1 MAVTKEI
8 LARPWK
14 SAMHCFGMVPKSTA
28 SRTRSCI
35 FLRHTKLKIMMFM
48 CFPTESLQVQTRIVK
63 MPAA

>member
-8 LARPWK
+8 LAL
-14 SAMHCFGMVPKSTA
+14 AVEIGDA
-28 SRTRSCI
+28 
-35 FLRHTKLKIMMFM
+35 LKIMMFM